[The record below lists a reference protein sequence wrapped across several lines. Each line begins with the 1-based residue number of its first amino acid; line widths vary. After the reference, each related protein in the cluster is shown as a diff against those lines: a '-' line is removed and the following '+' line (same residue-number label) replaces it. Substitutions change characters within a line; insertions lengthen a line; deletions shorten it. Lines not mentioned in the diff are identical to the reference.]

1 MNYTNLKNLIGTNSI
16 ELNSPTLF
24 ARLLRVKEDKAILM
38 SIPSPYSNYNLLNVG
53 VVYSTS
59 LALAFSFFRTK
70 NLPS

>member
-24 ARLLRVKEDKAILM
+24 AKLIKVKEDKAVLM
-38 SIPSPYSNYNLLNVG
+38 SIPSPYSNHNLLKVG
-53 VVYSTS
+53 MIYSVS
-59 LALAFSFFRTK
+59 LDLAYSLFKTK